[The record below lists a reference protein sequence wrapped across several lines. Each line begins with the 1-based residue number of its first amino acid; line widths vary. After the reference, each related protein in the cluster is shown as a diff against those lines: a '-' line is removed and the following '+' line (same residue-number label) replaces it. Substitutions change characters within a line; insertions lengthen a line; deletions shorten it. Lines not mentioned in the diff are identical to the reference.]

1 MKWLSRLKVLFG
13 RKQYLEEIERLKAEG
28 QKLDARIDKLEHVAT
43 INGDIDWFVGKLKRD
58 PSCALKVLRECDK
71 NAE

>member
-1 MKWLSRLKVLFG
+1 MSFLSRLKVLFG
-13 RKQYLEEIERLKAEG
+13 RHQYHEEIKRLKAEG
-28 QKLDARIDKLEHVAT
+28 QELDTRIQELERCAT
-43 INGDIDWFVGKLKRD
+43 ANGDTDWFLGKLKRD